1 MGKDKI
7 CYTTEKTPANKGESL
22 SKIIDSCE
30 IISCSGNVMNC
41 EVGKLYS
48 FYVPACKQLGEK
60 YVSYLT
66 RDFGKTTDGKEVK
79 LKIVYRR
86 KPIIKFPSLLSIK
99 INRILEKD
107 NKILVKAYPQND
119 IY

>member
-7 CYTTEKTPANKGESL
+7 CYSTDKRTADKGESL
-22 SKIIDSCE
+22 PKNDSYE
-30 IISCSGNVMNC
+30 IISCSGDVMNC

-48 FYVPACKQLGEK
+48 FYVPAYKKLGEK

-66 RDFGKTTDGKEVK
+66 RDFGKTRDGKEVK

-86 KPIIKFPSLLSIK
+86 KPVKIPSLLSIK